1 MQQVILHPSM
11 HACRV
16 PSELSTPPDMSEREY
31 REMDE
36 QRSLDEKAQRRAEF
50 DAEVMPYR
58 DELFRYMY
66 RRTGDADTA
75 ADLTQETFSRMMVYR
90 DAAHIADRWLLMY
103 RIANN
108 LVLEYQRAGYRHRA
122 SRHVSLDCAEPLSA
136 NDPPVEEIVEAR
148 IALEVLLKQTI
159 ARLPPKCQLA
169 FMLNRFDGLTYPQV
183 AARMGIS
190 TKMVEKHIARAL
202 QACRAAVGERDF

>member
-1 MQQVILHPSM
+1 
-11 HACRV
+11 
-16 PSELSTPPDMSEREY
+16 MSEREY

-108 LVLEYQRAGYRHRA
+108 LVLEYQRAGYRHHA

>member
-1 MQQVILHPSM
+1 M

-16 PSELSTPPDMSEREY
+16 PSELPTPPDMSEREY
-31 REMDE
+31 RKSDE

-58 DELFRYMY
+58 DELFRYMR
-66 RRTGDADTA
+66 RRTGDPDTA

-122 SRHVSLDCAEPLSA
+122 SRHVSLDDVEPLSA
-136 NDPPVEEIVEAR
+136 NDPPVEEIVDAR
-148 IALEVLLKQTI
+148 IAVELLFKHTI
-159 ARLPPKCQLA
+159 AELPPKCRQA
-169 FMLNRFDGLTYPQV
+169 FRLSRVEGLTYPQV

-190 TKMVEKHIARAL
+190 VKMVEKHITRAL
-202 QACRAAVGERDF
+202 QSCRAAVGERDF